1 MVSKGMLVVHSRCL
15 RKYLAYIKPADFRMA
30 LIGVFSSWVRDFNG
44 EDILSYLMIPNSFN
58 PDFIPASFEDIAAP
72 DFERCCIFEAA

>member
-1 MVSKGMLVVHSRCL
+1 MVSKGMRVVHYPWL
-15 RKYLAYIKPADFRMA
+15 HKYLGYSKPADFRMP

-44 EDILSYLMIPNSFN
+44 EDILSYSMIPNSFN